1 VKGMAASLAGVEVE
15 HTAGILEEALATG
28 AVSTQVER
36 HVCNLDTALTRLLNE
51 LKSEQGEYQ

>member
-1 VKGMAASLAGVEVE
+1 MAASLAGVEVE
-15 HTAGILEEALATG
+15 QTAGTLEEALAAG

-36 HVCNLDTALTRLLNE
+36 HVCNLDTTLTRLLNE